1 MAQINIG
8 PMALIAG
15 NSGGNVNQTPNVN
28 VIGGRVRAVVAP
40 LSPAA
45 LAAAAGTT
53 LLVGRVPAFASLISV
68 SIISDTS
75 FGAATLQLQNFAGAY
90 SYGPAETVTAP
101 NTRLNLLG
109 AAAALAPIVPSLTQ
123 CFDGVSG
130 ASVLGYEDLFLVVG
144 AAALPGAFN
153 AVAFL
158 EYMID

>member
-45 LAAAAGTT
+45 LAAASGTT
-53 LLVGRVPAFASLISV
+53 LLVARVPAFASLISAG
-68 SIISDTS
+68 IITDTS
-75 FGAATLQLQNFAGAY
+75 FGTTTLQLQNFGDAF
-90 SYGPAETVTAP
+90 SYGPAETVTAI
-101 NTRLNLLG
+101 NTRVNLLG
-109 AAAALAPIVPSLTQ
+109 AAAALAPIVPSTTQ
-123 CFDGVSG
+123 CFDGVTG
-130 ASVLGYEDLFLVVG
+130 ASVLGYEDLFLAVG
-144 AAALPGAFN
+144 VAALPGAFN
-153 AVAFL
+153 AVLFL